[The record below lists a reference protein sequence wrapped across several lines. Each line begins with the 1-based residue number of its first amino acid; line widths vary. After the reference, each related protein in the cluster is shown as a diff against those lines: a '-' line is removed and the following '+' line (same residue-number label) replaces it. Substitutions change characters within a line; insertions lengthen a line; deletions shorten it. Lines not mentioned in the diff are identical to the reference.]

1 MVRPKCAL
9 ITDFDGTMTKT
20 DFYELV
26 VDQCLDA
33 DVADYW
39 TLYSS
44 GTITHFEAMAGIFR
58 HIVCPEEKVLEMLK
72 LMDADPAIPEA
83 AIRLRDCGWDV
94 TVVSNGCAW
103 YIHRIFASLKVAFP
117 LHSNPG
123 RFVAGQGLVLEL
135 PEDSPFFSK
144 ETGISKVAVVQDA
157 MQRFERVAFAGNG
170 PPDLEPALM
179 VPPDLRFARGWL
191 AGQLSR
197 QGEGFRRFDRW
208 SEIASMLC
216 GEGVN

>member
-26 VDQCLDA
+26 VDQCLDPDA
-33 DVADYW
+33 ADYW

-44 GTITHFEAMAGIFR
+44 RAITHFEAMAGIFR
-58 HIVCPEEKVLEMLK
+58 HIVCSEQRVLGMLE
-72 LMDADPAIPEA
+72 LMDADPAIPQA
-83 AIRLRDCGWDV
+83 AARLKDCGWTV
-94 TVVSNGCAW
+94 TVVSNGCDW
-103 YIHRIFASLKVAFP
+103 YIQRIFAALHVTFP

-123 RFVAGQGLVLEL
+123 TFVEGKGLVIEL
-135 PEDSPFFSK
+135 PEGSPFFSK
-144 ETGISKVAVVQDA
+144 ETGISKAAVVQDA
-157 MQRFERVAFAGNG
+157 LQRFERVAFAGNG

-179 VPPDLRFARGWL
+179 VPSRLRFACGWL
-191 AGQLSR
+191 ADELRR
-197 QGEGFRRFDRW
+197 QGEGFRRFERW

-216 GEGVN
+216 EEGVN